1 MFAAISSGLHKDED
15 GTLHVVQMSEEEK
28 RLNRVLEFIWSKI
41 DERFSKLQEAFRFF
55 DKNNNSK
62 VTFPEF

>member
-1 MFAAISSGLHKDED
+1 
-15 GTLHVVQMSEEEK
+15 MSEEEK